1 MRDDSLYADWA
12 RTLRTHRLAAG
23 MSQSAL
29 ALAAGSTKAHISNI
43 ERGLTG
49 VSDML
54 RMRLA
59 AALNT
64 TAAELFP
71 YPDADRAGVA

>member
-1 MRDDSLYADWA
+1 MRDALYADWA
-12 RTLRTHRLAAG
+12 RQLRSHRIEAG
-23 MSQSAL
+23 LSQTAL
-29 ALAAGSTKAHISNI
+29 ADAAGSTKAHISNI
-43 ERGLTG
+43 ERGITG

-59 AALNT
+59 AALGT